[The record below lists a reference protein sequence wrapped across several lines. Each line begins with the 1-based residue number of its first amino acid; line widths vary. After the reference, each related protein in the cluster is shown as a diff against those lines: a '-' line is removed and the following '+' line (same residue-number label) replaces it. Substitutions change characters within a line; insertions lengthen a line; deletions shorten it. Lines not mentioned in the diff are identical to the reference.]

1 MPVLSPEQ
9 ELFADT
15 VTRVAEERIA
25 PIGARM
31 EEDNQFPHDLIDL
44 YRELGWLSLMTPEKY
59 GGGRAGPRATVG
71 SARENSRGCAPR
83 SPGIP
88 NARSAI
94 PRPDLGPEQLRDPP
108 SA

>member
-59 GGGRAGPRATVG
+59 GGGRAGPTGWDHLDRQ
-71 SARENSRGCAPR
+71 P
-83 SPGIP
+83 SPGGGAP
-88 NARSAI
+88 ALRVREVGHAL
-94 PRPDLGPEQLRDPP
+94 PPQVLGFAEAHDHR
-108 SA
+108 